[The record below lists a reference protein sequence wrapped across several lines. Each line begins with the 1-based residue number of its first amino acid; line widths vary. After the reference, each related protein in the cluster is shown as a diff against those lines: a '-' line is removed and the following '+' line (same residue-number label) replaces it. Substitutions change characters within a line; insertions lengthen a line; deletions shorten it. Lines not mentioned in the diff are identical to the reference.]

1 MQNSDFD
8 AFSEAL
14 IGVSDYYRRD
24 HPNKFAIRVW
34 WESLKE
40 FDIQAIQ
47 KAFIA
52 HINRPD
58 KDGQFMPTVASL
70 RQLIQGSA
78 MDNAALAWSKVT
90 KAVKGVGTYQT
101 VVFDDALIHRVL
113 DDMGG
118 WMQLGQKEETEWPF
132 VGREFETRYRGYAS
146 KGERPSYP
154 PKLIGRFEAQNS
166 VEGHQTEKPVLI
178 GDAQK
183 AREVLE
189 RGSNVPALAFTPV
202 ALLEAA

>member
-1 MQNSDFD
+1 MQANDFD
-8 AFSEAL
+8 EFSKAL

-24 HPNKFAIRVW
+24 HPNEFTIRIW

-40 FDIQAIQ
+40 FDIHAVQ

-52 HINRPD
+52 HINRAD

-118 WMQLGQKEETEWPF
+118 WMQLGQKTEDEWPF
-132 VGREFETRYRGYAS
+132 VGREFENRYRGYAS
-146 KGERPSYP
+146 KGALPDYP
-154 PKLIGRFEAQNS
+154 PKLIGKFEAQNS
-166 VEGHQTEKPVLI
+166 FEGYEGDKPVLI
-178 GDAQK
+178 GDVERAK
-183 AREVLE
+183 SVLSK
-189 RGSNVPALAFTPV
+189 GSNTPRLAFTSV